1 FVIPQAQ
8 TLWEEAKKME
18 DFRKKQKLHRKKIE
32 LIMEAIHKTRKMQYK
47 KTMEAKRLCEQRC
60 RDKDDAEQAVPHN
73 TNVITQRQETKLE
86 RFTSRALPPVENI
99 EEEWQKEHVKA
110 CEFFETQECE
120 WINYFCNALWL
131 YLSPPRHVWVFGLH
145 KVQAGLISCLPT
157 SSGRAFVEHRARALG
172 VPEPRRSSALPFLL
186 CRRAPLPTLTSAP
199 EFLALCCFWLHRKT
213 MLLLF
218 PIDHEL

>member
-1 FVIPQAQ
+1 VVTHVL
-8 TLWEEAKKME
+8 TLALLSS
-18 DFRKKQKLHRKKIE
+18 QIE

-110 CEFFETQECE
+110 CEVNFFETQECE

-199 EFLALCCFWLHRKT
+199 EFLPDYAIGMAT
-213 MLLLF
+213 LLDAVDPVCGFSRQKIQLVW
-218 PIDHEL
+218 PVR